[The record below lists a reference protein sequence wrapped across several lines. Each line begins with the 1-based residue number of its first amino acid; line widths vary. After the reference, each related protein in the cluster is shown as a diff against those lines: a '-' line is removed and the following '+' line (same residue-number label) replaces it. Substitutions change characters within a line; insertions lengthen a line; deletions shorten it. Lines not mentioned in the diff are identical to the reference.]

1 MNKELL
7 DKLNEIPKR
16 ITSKDF
22 LENKGLGN
30 DIGFYIFDYPAE
42 EELEVRRFVADM
54 ITNLSKKDINIACVN
69 LFEEILGYL
78 TDRNFKEK
86 AFEMQK
92 VKGDEALLKA
102 LSGPLNP
109 TRFTDYLA
117 EKVGTPDVIILTGI
131 GSAWPILRAHEILNN
146 LQSKVGQ
153 VPLVL
158 FYPGEYDKMSLKLF
172 GRVKSNNY
180 YRAFKLVV

>member
-1 MNKELL
+1 MNKKLL
-7 DKLNEIPKR
+7 DKLNEIPTR
-16 ITSKDF
+16 ITSKEF

-42 EELEVRRFVADM
+42 EELEVRRFVEDM
-54 ITNLSKKDINIACVN
+54 VTNLSKKDLNIASVN
-69 LFEEILGYL
+69 LFEEILYYL
-78 TDRNFKEK
+78 SDRNFKDK

-92 VKGDEALLKA
+92 AKGSDALLKA

-117 EKVGTPDVIILTGI
+117 NKIGTPDIIILTGI

-153 VPLVL
+153 VPLIL

-180 YRAFKLVV
+180 YRAFKLVL